1 MLFERWGGDK
11 SLEGVVRVVEPAGF
25 TKVSALGVEE
35 QRVWVIVALTSPRE
49 AWLRLG
55 DGYRVGAS
63 FILWEHQD
71 VLQIPASSLFRESDG
86 WAVFVV
92 ADGKAVRRRV
102 EIGRRSGL
110 AAQVLAGVA
119 EGERVVVHPDDR
131 LHDGVRVTTR

>member
-71 VLQIPASSLFRESDG
+71 VLQIPASSLFRESEG
-86 WAVFVV
+86 W
-92 ADGKAVRRRV
+92 AVRRRV